1 MKRDRH
7 LLPSVFLFYPDY
19 RFNYYY
25 YYFQEVLLAAKEDL
39 ARLEESIH

>member
-25 YYFQEVLLAAKEDL
+25 FQEVLLAAKEDL